1 MRHTCKVCR
10 RKFIPLNEL
19 NPNYYCSR
27 KCYYESKRGK
37 NRVEFR
43 YSWGYRYLFV
53 PLHPF
58 ANDGRYVAEHRLVME
73 KFLGRYLK
81 STEIIHHKNGDK
93 LDNRLENLMLCDRK
107 IHCPQFHPNWKIAN
121 SKIDWKAMS

>member
-1 MRHTCKVCR
+1 M
-10 RKFIPLNEL
+10 
-19 NPNYYCSR
+19 
-27 KCYYESKRGK
+27 
-37 NRVEFR
+37 
-43 YSWGYRYLFV
+43 

-121 SKIDWKAMS
+121 SKIDWKAITKKRKRDKLGRFLPKKSCWSE